1 MYTVEHFNNA
11 EIIEIDEKILEIFCK
26 LNRQFNKKNLHNKK
40 PLKKTNIAID
50 HLSCIKTIINK
61 TTVET
66 YDENCD
72 DLIKKYNDF
81 IDKTECCGKIFD
93 ILSKN
98 SFYSS
103 LYASLYSQLIVN
115 DTLFLNFLND
125 NKFLLRDQYD
135 KIVFYD
141 SNENYDKF
149 CENNKINENIKAV
162 TSFYSYLLL
171 NGVLSEDY
179 IIQNIIFLIEK
190 IKNTKDNVIIFEL
203 LENINIYI
211 TITHNVIKQNKQWVN
226 IISNIN
232 NMKRKK
238 VNFFHL
244 KNKCVF
250 KCMDI
255 LDFVEKNIEHPCI
268 YHPEATASN
277 VVTMR

>member
-1 MYTVEHFNNA
+1 MYPVDHFNNA
-11 EIIEIDEKILEIFCK
+11 EIIEIDEKILEIFRK
-26 LNRQFNKKNLHNKK
+26 LNRQFTKKNLHNKK
-40 PLKKTNIAID
+40 PLKKTNITID

-61 TTVET
+61 TTLET
-66 YDENCD
+66 YHENCD

-81 IDKTECCGKIFD
+81 SDKTECCSKIFD

-98 SFYSS
+98 TFYSS
-103 LYASLYSQLIVN
+103 LYASLYSKLIIN
-115 DTLFLNFLND
+115 DPLFLNFLND
-125 NKFLLRDQYD
+125 NKLLLRDQYN

-141 SNENYDKF
+141 SNEDYDKF

-171 NGVLSEDY
+171 NGDLSEDY
-179 IIQNIIFLIEK
+179 IIQNIVFLIDK
-190 IKNTKDNVIIFEL
+190 IKETEDNVIIFEL

-211 TITHNVIKQNKQWVN
+211 SITHNVIKQNKQWVN

-232 NMKRKK
+232 NMKGKK
-238 VNFFHL
+238 DQFSHL

-255 LDFVEKNIEHPCI
+255 LDFVNKI
-268 YHPEATASN
+268 
-277 VVTMR
+277 